1 MNLYEIMRSAGGGD
15 AFAALAKQ
23 CGLSEEE
30 IAKAVAAFLPAFSVG
45 LKRNTADPFGFMEL
59 MRQLALGG
67 YAQAYRSPGWAFGAG
82 RREGEDALAF
92 LFGSPE
98 AGRAVAEQAA
108 VFTGLAQEKL
118 KDLLPALTAMMLGG
132 LARQSAA
139 ANPMLDAM
147 LKGFRA
153 GDGGAAPAGK
163 GPLDRYEEEQER
175 AAGQEPGGDLARMQ
189 EQMMQAGLAA
199 FQTGTAAWQQ
209 AMGEMMKSGGAPP
222 GAAASGVGASGR
234 DLFGEMFEPGVRLS
248 EAYRKEM
255 EALLDRFA
263 ASPARK

>member
-1 MNLYEIMRSAGGGD
+1 
-15 AFAALAKQ
+15 
-23 CGLSEEE
+23 
-30 IAKAVAAFLPAFSVG
+30 
-45 LKRNTADPFGFMEL
+45 
-59 MRQLALGG
+59 
-67 YAQAYRSPGWAFGAG
+67 
-82 RREGEDALAF
+82 
-92 LFGSPE
+92 
-98 AGRAVAEQAA
+98 
-108 VFTGLAQEKL
+108 
-118 KDLLPALTAMMLGG
+118 
-132 LARQSAA
+132 
-139 ANPMLDAM
+139 MLDAM
-147 LKGFRA
+147 LKSFQS
-153 GDGGAAPAGK
+153 GAASPSPATK